1 MIPRRKNTNRYV
13 TRRSSIR
20 YIVYRRNLWSTSRHN
35 TPSGCHYRTTGI
47 EDSKLSEYI
56 RRIDLDT
63 LKEKGLETSLR
74 QLKEARGDILR
85 RPDPDV
91 TGAVQHSRAAVE
103 CVARKVTGYPKK
115 NLYQI
120 LKILKQHP
128 DILPDH
134 LAPKARKLWKDAS
147 NRGVHLSEGDEP
159 TYAEAERVVVST
171 IVLCLYLACK
181 IDNGDGS

>member
-1 MIPRRKNTNRYV
+1 MIPRRKNTNGDV

-35 TPSGCHYRTTGI
+35 TPNGCPYRTTGI

-56 RRIDLDT
+56 KRIDLDT

-91 TGAVQHSRAAVE
+91 TGAVQHSRTALE
-103 CVARKVTGYPKK
+103 CVAREVYGDR
-115 NLYQI
+115 NLLLPQI
-120 LKILKQHP
+120 LDQRP
-128 DILPDH
+128 DILP
-134 LAPKARKLWKDAS
+134 ASYVEKARELWKDAS
-147 NRGVHLSEGDEP
+147 NKGAHLREGDEP
-159 TYAEAERVVVST
+159 TYAEAERVVVIS
-171 IVLCLYLACK
+171 VELCLYLARK